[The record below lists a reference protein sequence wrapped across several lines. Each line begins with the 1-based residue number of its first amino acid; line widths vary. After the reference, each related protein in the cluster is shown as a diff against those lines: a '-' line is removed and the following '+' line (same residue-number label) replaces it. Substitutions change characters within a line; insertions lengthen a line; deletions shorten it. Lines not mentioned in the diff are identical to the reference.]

1 MGVWEVPYTTL
12 YTLWFQQFQFFISNF
27 FLDMFWFVDKNEI
40 IAVQLQTIYNVFK
53 QGPLAKAEK
62 AQ

>member
-1 MGVWEVPYTTL
+1 
-12 YTLWFQQFQFFISNF
+12 
-27 FLDMFWFVDKNEI
+27 MFWFVDENEI

>member
-1 MGVWEVPYTTL
+1 MISTIPYFNFL
-12 YTLWFQQFQFFISNF
+12 FIFNF
-27 FLDMFWFVDKNEI
+27 FLDMFWFVDENEI